1 MARFIVRRLIGMV
14 IVLFVV
20 SVLVFLIFNVIPN
33 SPPAQRLAGK
43 NATPTL
49 VKSIEKEWGFDES
62 LPQQYVTMMKKV
74 FTGELIQYSPRVPVD
89 DRIKEGI
96 PATFSLSIGAGIIW
110 LTFGLLL
117 GYLAAIRAGGWLDR
131 TLTGLAVAGISIP
144 VFLLAPVLIYF
155 LTYKLEIFPNGGYA
169 GLTEDPW
176 EWLQHMILPWFTLA
190 VLSIG
195 FYSRVLRS
203 NMLDVMNEDY
213 VRPARA
219 QGLSERKGM
228 PRHVLRTSL
237 IPITTLFGLDF
248 GATIAG
254 TAIITEVLYNI
265 EGIGL
270 YAAES
275 IGKLEL
281 PPIMGITLYGAFFV
295 VFVNALVD
303 ITYAYLDPR
312 VAPIPS
318 FRDLRVAFATE
329 GGLLQ
334 AVDRVNFDLAPGEV
348 LAIVGESGSGKS
360 VTAQTMIGLTRSKNS
375 QIEGSV
381 KLDGEELLDADD
393 ATMRRLRGEKIGM
406 VFQDPMTSFNPVYR
420 LGKQITE
427 AIRAHDED
435 VGKEQARQ
443 RVIELFESVGIPNAE
458 RRIDDYPH
466 EFSGGMRQRAMI
478 AMALAMEP
486 EVLIADEPT
495 TALGVTNQAQI
506 LSLMKRLQEDFGSAI
521 MIITHDL
528 GVVAETA
535 DDILVMYAAKVVEEA
550 NVNEL
555 FGRPQHPY
563 TWGLLGSL

>member
-1 MARFIVRRLIGMV
+1 MLRFILRRLVGMV
-14 IVLFVV
+14 LVLFVV
-20 SVLVFLIFNVIPN
+20 SILVFLIFNVIPN

-49 VKSIEKEWGFDES
+49 VKSIEEEWGFDQS
-62 LPQQYVTMMKKV
+62 LPEQYVTMMKKV

-110 LTFGLLL
+110 LAFGLIL
-117 GYLAAIRAGGWLDR
+117 GYLAATRAGGWLDR
-131 TLTGLAVAGISIP
+131 LLTGLAVAGISIP

-155 LTYKLEIFPNGGYA
+155 LTYKLEIFPNGGYV

-203 NMLDVMNEDY
+203 NMLDAMNEDY
-213 VRPARA
+213 VRTARA
-219 QGLSERKGM
+219 KGLSERQVMTK
-228 PRHVLRTSL
+228 HVLRNSL

-303 ITYAYLDPR
+303 IAYAYLDPR
-312 VAPIPS
+312 V
-318 FRDLRVAFATE
+318 
-329 GGLLQ
+329 
-334 AVDRVNFDLAPGEV
+334 
-348 LAIVGESGSGKS
+348 
-360 VTAQTMIGLTRSKNS
+360 
-375 QIEGSV
+375 
-381 KLDGEELLDADD
+381 
-393 ATMRRLRGEKIGM
+393 
-406 VFQDPMTSFNPVYR
+406 R
-420 LGKQITE
+420 LGNT
-427 AIRAHDED
+427 
-435 VGKEQARQ
+435 AR
-443 RVIELFESVGIPNAE
+443 
-458 RRIDDYPH
+458 
-466 EFSGGMRQRAMI
+466 
-478 AMALAMEP
+478 
-486 EVLIADEPT
+486 
-495 TALGVTNQAQI
+495 
-506 LSLMKRLQEDFGSAI
+506 
-521 MIITHDL
+521 
-528 GVVAETA
+528 
-535 DDILVMYAAKVVEEA
+535 
-550 NVNEL
+550 
-555 FGRPQHPY
+555 
-563 TWGLLGSL
+563 